1 MSDRT
6 ALILGALIAGLFA
19 VDLWVLDTGATLF
32 LLRKL
37 TQLVEYLAF
46 WR

>member
-6 ALILGALIAGLFA
+6 ALILGAMIVGTFA
-19 VDLWVLDTGATLF
+19 LDFWVFDTGATLF